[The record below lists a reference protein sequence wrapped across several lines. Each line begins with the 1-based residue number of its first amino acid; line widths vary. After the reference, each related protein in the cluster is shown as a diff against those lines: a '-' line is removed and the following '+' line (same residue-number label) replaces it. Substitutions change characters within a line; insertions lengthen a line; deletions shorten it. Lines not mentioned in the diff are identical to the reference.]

1 LTRHHPATF
10 VIFTPA
16 ASVASMSRILAANL
30 VMAKAITG
38 LRRRMPRDT
47 LTCHIYG
54 DISCVT

>member
-1 LTRHHPATF
+1 
-10 VIFTPA
+10 
-16 ASVASMSRILAANL
+16 MSRILAANL

-38 LRRRMPRDT
+38 LRRRVPRDT